1 MFCGVS
7 RVRHVDSVL
16 GAGHLEGWFSRRVL
30 SVVSSGVPE
39 YILVWFVSA
48 TIW

>member
-1 MFCGVS
+1 MFCGVW

-16 GAGHLEGWFSRRVL
+16 GAGHLGEWFSRCEL
-30 SVVSSGVPE
+30 SMVSSGVPD
-39 YILVWFVSA
+39 YILNWFVSA